1 MSTSATATTLVPKPR
16 RRRLLWFIGLT
27 LYFLVYAVLSS
38 RGKYL
43 GHNQGGQD
51 NRDSWAAAY
60 CAELYTSPVGR
71 QKLRL
76 TALGWLFL
84 PPMLIDQWFIHR
96 THFEE

>member
-1 MSTSATATTLVPKPR
+1 MTTSETSNPKLKRREVWLV
-16 RRRLLWFIGLT
+16 GVVA
-27 LYFLVYAVLSS
+27 YLVAYAALSL
-38 RGKYL
+38 RGQYL

-51 NRDSWAAAY
+51 NRNSWSPAY
-60 CAELYTSPVGR
+60 CAELYTSPAGR

-96 THFEE
+96 TRLD

>member
-1 MSTSATATTLVPKPR
+1 MHPNTTVAAAPPKR
-16 RRRLLWFIGLT
+16 RRAWMWVVGTMTYLG
-27 LYFLVYAVLSS
+27 VYALLSL
-38 RGKYL
+38 GGQYL

-51 NRDSWAAAY
+51 NRGTWSPAH
-60 CAELYTSPVGR
+60 CAELYTSSVGR

-96 THFEE
+96 TRFEQ